1 MLLRLFQDPQKQIYN
16 LNPGLFAASCVSS
29 TARPC
34 PSQLFPTGIH
44 ASLAWHS
51 PQLPLAVL
59 DWALGQGEPSQ
70 EEKAVG
76 LSQAIT
82 WELPQLRG
90 HGCGGSLPLGALC
103 TTLIN
108 RV

>member
-1 MLLRLFQDPQKQIYN
+1 MLLRLSQDPHQQAHN
-16 LNPGLFAASCVSS
+16 LNPGLFAASCVFS

-34 PSQLFPTGIH
+34 PSHSFPLVYMLLWHGIV
-44 ASLAWHS
+44 HS
-51 PQLPLAVL
+51 CHIALG
-59 DWALGQGEPSQ
+59 WALGQGEPSQ

-82 WELPQLRG
+82 WESLQLRG
-90 HGCGGSLPLGALC
+90 HGCSGSLPLGALC

-108 RV
+108 SV